1 MKKKFNKVMNQKVK
15 EPKIKYSSDKITQAI
30 KEAIDEEL
38 EKRKKLGLPIVV
50 WKDGKVVHLT
60 GEQYDALKKIE
71 QEKEKQ

>member
-1 MKKKFNKVMNQKVK
+1 MKKKFNKIMNQKVK
-15 EPKIKYSSDKITQAI
+15 KQEIKYSADKITQAI

-71 QEKEKQ
+71 REKENR

>member
-1 MKKKFNKVMNQKVK
+1 MKKKFNKIMNQKVK
-15 EPKIKYSSDKITQAI
+15 KQEIKYSADKITQAI

-38 EKRKKLGLPIVV
+38 EKRKKLRLPIVV

-71 QEKEKQ
+71 REKENR